1 MNKVER
7 GKRVLKCL
15 ARQDGVIFCTDPTE
29 RTIAKLYLA
38 RMSEI
43 FPDYIAQLDAIYLY
57 RQSEQSAPNWK
68 RCDGMNTLKSN
79 TAEGRLFRAI
89 GLSVEALHDSP
100 EYFKSVFI
108 HELAHI
114 AVQEHGKKFN
124 QTVTAM
130 RQIYQKRTGEPLTM
144 EGMETPHQI

>member
-1 MNKVER
+1 MDKVER
-7 GKRVLKCL
+7 GKRVLECL
-15 ARQDGVIFCTDPTE
+15 ARQDNVIFCTDPSE
-29 RTIAKLYLA
+29 RAIAKRYLS
-38 RMSEI
+38 RMPEI
-43 FPDYIAQLDAIYLY
+43 FPDYIAQLDAVYLY
-57 RQSEQSAPNWK
+57 RQSEQTSPDWK

-114 AVQEHGKKFN
+114 AVQEHGEKFN
-124 QTVTAM
+124 QTVSDLRHA
-130 RQIYQKRTGEPLTM
+130 YQKQTSEPLTL
-144 EGMETPHQI
+144 EGMEI

>member
-1 MNKVER
+1 MDKVER
-7 GKRVLKCL
+7 GKRVLECL
-15 ARQDGVIFCTDPTE
+15 ARQDNVIFCTDPSE
-29 RTIAKLYLA
+29 RAIAKQHLS
-38 RMSEI
+38 RMPEI

-57 RQSEQSAPNWK
+57 RQSEQSAPDWK

-114 AVQEHGKKFN
+114 AVHEHGKKFN

-144 EGMETPHQI
+144 EGMET

>member
-1 MNKVER
+1 MNKIEH

-15 ARQDGVIFCTDPTE
+15 AQQDSVIFCTDSTE
-29 RTIAKLYLA
+29 RATAKHYLA
-38 RMSEI
+38 RMPEI
-43 FPDYIAQLDAIYLY
+43 FPDYIAQLDAVYLY
-57 RQSEQSAPNWK
+57 CQSEQTAPEWQ

-79 TAEGRLFRAI
+79 TTEGRLFRAI

-114 AVQEHGKKFN
+114 VVQEHGEMFN
-124 QTVTAM
+124 QIVTAL
-130 RQIYQKRTGEPLTM
+130 RQIYQKQTGEHLTI
-144 EGMETPHQI
+144 EGTGI

>member
-1 MNKVER
+1 MDKVER
-7 GKRVLKCL
+7 GKRVLECL
-15 ARQDGVIFCTDPTE
+15 ARQDNVIFCTDPSE
-29 RTIAKLYLA
+29 RAIAKRYLA
-38 RMSEI
+38 RMPEI
-43 FPDYIAQLDAIYLY
+43 FPDYIAQLDALYLY
-57 RQSEQSAPNWK
+57 RQSEQAALDWQ

-108 HELAHI
+108 HELTHI

-124 QTVTAM
+124 QTVTAL
-130 RQIYQKRTGEPLTM
+130 RQIYQKRTGESLTL
-144 EGMETPHQI
+144 EGMEI

>member
-1 MNKVER
+1 MDKVER
-7 GKRVLKCL
+7 GKRVLECL
-15 ARQDGVIFCTDPTE
+15 ARQDNVTFCTDPSE
-29 RTIAKLYLA
+29 RAIAKRYLA
-38 RMSEI
+38 RMPEI
-43 FPDYIAQLDAIYLY
+43 FPDYIAQLDALYLY
-57 RQSEQSAPNWK
+57 RQSEQAALDWQ

-108 HELAHI
+108 HELTHI

-124 QTVTAM
+124 QTVTAL
-130 RQIYQKRTGEPLTM
+130 RQIYQKRTGESLTL
-144 EGMETPHQI
+144 EGMEI